1 MHKVYITS
9 ILSLCLLLF
18 SCQNE
23 QAPADQ
29 SAETTVA
36 PATTEKSDG
45 PKSWEAMS
53 IEEQQLNKIILQG
66 LGGFLI
72 KTVTLESGTAT
83 LDFAA
88 TIEETNISSP
98 DKELTPY
105 DYWSSAGRI
114 EKVFPLLTANLFNQL
129 PFLNELHM
137 NIPFQDKL
145 HRMSISRKEY
155 ETFAG
160 KSTEEIKKDQQNNF
174 NARFINNIEGRKQFL
189 DRFVKIQ

>member
-1 MHKVYITS
+1 MRHHYPTF
-9 ILSLCLLLF
+9 LLCLCLLLF

-23 QAPADQ
+23 QKPA
-29 SAETTVA
+29 ATETTA
-36 PATTEKSDG
+36 PSTSTKKEKG
-45 PKSWEAMS
+45 PKSWESMS
-53 IEEQQLNKIILQG
+53 VEEQGLNKMILQE

-72 KTVTLESGTAT
+72 KTVTLDSGVAT

-98 DKELTPY
+98 DKDLTPY

-114 EKVFPLLTANLFNQL
+114 EKVFPLLSANLFNQL
-129 PFLNELHM
+129 SFLDQINM

-145 HRMSISRKEY
+145 HQMSISRKEY

-160 KSTEEIKKDQQNNF
+160 KSTAEIKKDQQNIF

-189 DRFVKIQ
+189 ERFVKIQ